1 MRMGLYGKRWEMG
14 RATVVWCNGVW
25 GHGGTRGV
33 FAPRVGVGVRRAYG
47 GRSCIV
53 VWGGVRG
60 GGQGEGDRR
69 GAECGGAVGAGAIA
83 GVTTV

>member
-1 MRMGLYGKRWEMG
+1 VQTERRWMRMGLYGKRWEMG

-33 FAPRVGVGVRRAYG
+33 VAPRVGVGVRRAYG

-53 VWGGVRG
+53 VWGG
-60 GGQGEGDRR
+60 
-69 GAECGGAVGAGAIA
+69 
-83 GVTTV
+83 